1 MSDENELHG
10 TPSPG
15 DTGTGRP
22 ADHSAARPQ
31 PDAPLPVDDSS
42 GDAESRDDGSGYD
55 VSGAALGAL
64 DPTEDAD
71 LYAAASV
78 DPAVSAELAA
88 MEAVSAE
95 LARLAPETPMNRGR
109 SAGIRSRLVARA
121 AATRTGRPVSR
132 AAAPEEGEHH
142 VVRPA
147 ARPVSRPASHH
158 PAAAASYRLHSSAPS
173 GGAAAAARHEAG
185 AHHVI
190 IPFERPQRPGLG
202 RIVGGL
208 ALAAAVAVAA
218 FGIYTFRSNSV
229 STPAGASAAAQDSSL
244 AAQVASLR
252 ASVAQKDSVI
262 AGLTGMH
269 TRVIDLVSVSSA
281 DPMGKV
287 FWNQEQQTFVMYA
300 SNLKPPAAGKTYQ
313 VWLIARGGA
322 PPMSAGTF
330 VPDAT
335 GSAVMTTRNPVQ
347 PGALRR
353 EAVTEEAAG
362 GATAPTGPVLF
373 SGVGR

>member
-1 MSDENELHG
+1 
-10 TPSPG
+10 
-15 DTGTGRP
+15 
-22 ADHSAARPQ
+22 
-31 PDAPLPVDDSS
+31 
-42 GDAESRDDGSGYD
+42 
-55 VSGAALGAL
+55 
-64 DPTEDAD
+64 
-71 LYAAASV
+71 
-78 DPAVSAELAA
+78 
-88 MEAVSAE
+88 
-95 LARLAPETPMNRGR
+95 
-109 SAGIRSRLVARA
+109 
-121 AATRTGRPVSR
+121 
-132 AAAPEEGEHH
+132 
-142 VVRPA
+142 
-147 ARPVSRPASHH
+147 VSRPAPHH
-158 PAAAASYRLHSSAPS
+158 QAA
-173 GGAAAAARHEAG
+173 AAAAARHEAG
-185 AHHVI
+185 AHHVNT
-190 IPFERPQRPGLG
+190 PFERPQRPGLG

-218 FGIYTFRSNSV
+218 FGIYTLRSNSV

-335 GSAVMTTRNPVQ
+335 GSAVMTTWNPVQ
-347 PGALRR
+347 PGSLRR
-353 EAVTEEAAG
+353 VAVTEEAAG
-362 GATAPTGPVLF
+362 GAAAPTGPVLF